1 MSVYQLKSA
10 FQNQLRPISD
20 RLVKYGFTANQVTLS
35 AVILSLIIAHLIS
48 HQARHQKKYWY
59 LLPAGLFVRMAMNA
73 IDGMMAKEHGQE
85 STLGA
90 YLNEAGDVVSDT
102 ALFMSLSPHTS
113 HQAYLIL
120 TIALSLTTELT
131 AILAAL
137 LTGERANHG
146 PMGKSDRALVLGVLG
161 SLMAMNKRPKS
172 ERLLFILM
180 ELLLIK
186 TIVNRGRYIITHK
199 DNSHLSQNPIYP
211 PSSI

>member
-59 LLPAGLFVRMAMNA
+59 LLPSGLFVRMAMNA

-113 HQAYLIL
+113 HQAHLIL
-120 TIALSLTTELT
+120 IVALSIATELV
-131 AILAAL
+131 AVLARV

-146 PMGKSDRALVLGVLG
+146 PMGKSDRALALGLLGCMMAIDKKPKNEEVLF
-161 SLMAMNKRPKS
+161 MM
-172 ERLLFILM
+172 M
-180 ELLLIK
+180 TLLLTQTLI
-186 TIVNRGRYIITHK
+186 NRGRYIVHTKNTLHTSP
-199 DNSHLSQNPIYP
+199 NSVYP
-211 PSSI
+211 R